1 VTLTAPPALVST
13 GAVVDGGRPSVPA
26 VLAPRVAAARV
37 AARPQRVGR
46 VSSAVGLGLTVQGL
60 DAAVGEIVAVGDA
73 TATSGGPGAGSNLAE
88 VVATTPDGVRC
99 MPLGRLTGI
108 TTGTP
113 VRSTGRPLLVPTG
126 TGLFGRVLDGLGR
139 PIDGKGPL
147 VGSDGGRVD
156 LVPLDHETPSAM
168 HRARIDTPLQ
178 LGVRVLD
185 TLTTV
190 GKGQRVGL
198 FAGSGVG
205 KSSLLSMIA
214 RGSDAQVSVIALVG
228 ERGREVREFLE
239 DDLGPEGLA
248 RSIVVVSTSDEP
260 ALMRL
265 RAAFVA
271 TRIAESFR
279 DQGADVVL
287 MMDSLT
293 RVAMAQREIGL
304 SVGEPPATR
313 GYPPSTFSVLAG
325 LLERAGTDRIGSV
338 TGLYTVLVDG
348 DDHNEPIA
356 DAARSILDGHVVLDR
371 KLAVTGHFPSV
382 DALGSVSRVAS
393 KVTSPPQRAAAT
405 TLRKVMAARRA
416 AQDLLDVGAYQ
427 RGTNPLV
434 DAAVDHQGA
443 IDAFLQQGMDD
454 RAASADSWNALASLT
469 SRFGA
474 I

>member
-1 VTLTAPPALVST
+1 MTVATRPHPQRFSAAL
-13 GAVVDGGRPSVPA
+13 R
-26 VLAPRVAAARV
+26 
-37 AARPQRVGR
+37 AARPQRVGV
-46 VSSAVGLGLTVQGL
+46 VSSIVGLGVEVSGL
-60 DAAVGEIVAVGDA
+60 DCAIGELITIGDN
-73 TATSGGPGAGSNLAE
+73 PGIYAE
-88 VVATTPDGVRC
+88 VIATTRLGLRC
-99 MPLGRLTGI
+99 MPLSRMSGI
-108 TTGTP
+108 NAGAP
-113 VRSTGRPLLVPTG
+113 ARSKGSPLLVPTG
-126 TGLFGRVLDGLGR
+126 TALFGRVIDGLGR

-147 VGSDGGRVD
+147 QASSM
-156 LVPLDHETPSAM
+156 VPLDNDSPPAM
-168 HRARIDTPLQ
+168 QRARIATPLQ

-190 GKGQRVGL
+190 GKGQRLGL

-214 RGSDAQVSVIALVG
+214 RGTDAEVSVIALVG

-260 ALMRL
+260 AMMRM

-279 DQGADVVL
+279 DQGADVML

-313 GYPPSTFSVLAG
+313 GYPPSTFSLLAQ
-325 LLERAGTDRIGSV
+325 LLERAGTGETGSV
-338 TGLYTVLVDG
+338 TGIYTVLVDG

-371 KLAVTGHFPSV
+371 KLAVAGHFPSV
-382 DALGSVSRVAS
+382 DTLGSISRVAS
-393 KVTSPPQRAAAT
+393 RVNTREHTDIAAV
-405 TLRKVMAARRA
+405 LRKTLAARKS

-427 RGTNPLV
+427 RGANPLV
-434 DAAVDHQGA
+434 DAAVDHEGA
-443 IDAFLQQGMDD
+443 INAFLQQPMDD
-454 RAASADSWNALASLT
+454 QSTSAEAWALLTRLTRALG
-469 SRFGA
+469 GA
-474 I
+474 

>member
-1 VTLTAPPALVST
+1 MTTTWRPRDVHFQAALH
-13 GAVVDGGRPSVPA
+13 
-26 VLAPRVAAARV
+26 
-37 AARPQRVGR
+37 AARPRRTGV
-46 VSSAVGLGLTVQGL
+46 VSSIVGLGVELRGL
-60 DAAVGEIVAVGDA
+60 PASIGDLV
-73 TATSGGPGAGSNLAE
+73 TIGDGPGVDAE
-88 VVATTPDGVRC
+88 VVATTRDGVRC
-99 MPLGRLTGI
+99 MPLGRMTGVRI
-108 TTGTP
+108 GTTASSTGTP
-113 VRSTGRPLLVPTG
+113 MLVPTG

-139 PIDGKGPL
+139 PIDGQGPL
-147 VGSDGGRVD
+147 RNDGMVS
-156 LVPLDHETPSAM
+156 LDHDSPSAM

-185 TLTTV
+185 TMTTV
-190 GKGQRVGL
+190 GKGQRMGL

-214 RGSDAQVSVIALVG
+214 RGTDAEVSVIALVG

-239 DDLGPEGLA
+239 DDLGPAGLA

-260 ALMRL
+260 AMMRL
-265 RAAFVA
+265 RAAFTA

-279 DQGADVVL
+279 DRGTDVML

-313 GYPPSTFSVLAG
+313 GYPPSTFSVLAR
-325 LLERAGTDRIGSV
+325 LLERAGTDATGSI
-338 TGLYTVLVDG
+338 TGIYTVLVDG

-371 KLAVTGHFPSV
+371 KLAITGHFPSV
-382 DALGSVSRVAS
+382 DVLGSISRVAAR
-393 KVTSPPQRAAAT
+393 VNTDERNRVAG
-405 TLRKVMAARRA
+405 TLRRVLAARRA
-416 AQDLLDVGAYQ
+416 AQDLLDVGAYR

-434 DAAVDHQGA
+434 DAAVDHEA
-443 IDAFLQQGMDD
+443 TITAFLQQRMDD
-454 RAASADSWNALASLT
+454 QTPASASWDALARLART
-469 SRFGA
+469 LEG